1 MKIRAFIALEIPDDS
16 LSEILKIRD
25 EKIGK
30 IENVRWEEKAKLH
43 LTLKF
48 LGDINSEMIGEYSK
62 SLEKIIDEYDSLN
75 LSFSEFG
82 VFKRRDEYKILWI
95 GLNENKKLLELANE
109 IDTSF
114 AEFGFEKERRNF
126 KSHIT
131 LLRFRGYEDSEKIVS
146 LTHVKLPVIEFKA
159 NKVTL
164 FESKLLPSGSVYRSL
179 KNFYLKN

>member
-16 LSEILKIRD
+16 ISEILKIRD

-30 IENVRWEEKAKLH
+30 IENVRWEEKEKLH

-62 SLEKIIDEYDSLN
+62 SLGKIIGTYDSLN
-75 LSFSEFG
+75 ISFSEFG
-82 VFKRRDEYKILWI
+82 VFKRRDESKIFWI
-95 GLNENKKLLELANE
+95 GLNENKQLLDLVDE
-109 IDTSF
+109 IETSF
-114 AEFGFEKERRNF
+114 AEFGFEKEKRNF

>member
-1 MKIRAFIALEIPDDS
+1 MKIRSFIALEIPDDP
-16 LSEILKIRD
+16 LLEILKIRN
-25 EKIGK
+25 EKLGK
-30 IENVRWEEKAKLH
+30 IENIRWEEKEKLH

-48 LGDINSEMIGEYSK
+48 LGDIDSEMVGQYSK
-62 SLEKIIDEYDSLN
+62 CMQKIIDAYESLN

-82 VFKRRDEYKILWI
+82 VFKRRDEYKILWA
-95 GLNENKKLLELANE
+95 GLTENKRLLELVDE

-114 AEFGFEKERRNF
+114 ADFGIEKERKNF

-159 NKVTL
+159 NKITL

-179 KNFYLKN
+179 KKFYLKN

>member
-1 MKIRAFIALEIPDDS
+1 MKIRSFIALEIPNDS

-25 EKIGK
+25 EKIGET
-30 IENVRWEEKAKLH
+30 ENIKWEGKEKLH

-48 LGDINSEMIGEYSK
+48 LGDIDSEMIGPYSK
-62 SLEKIIDEYDSLN
+62 SLEKITDAYESLN

-82 VFKRRDEYKILWI
+82 VFKRRNELKILWV
-95 GLNENKKLLELANE
+95 GLKNNPKLFQMVDE
-109 IDTSF
+109 IESSF

-131 LLRFRGYEDSEKIVS
+131 LLRFRGQENSEKIVS

-164 FESKLLPSGSVYRSL
+164 FESKLLPGGSVYRSL

>member
-1 MKIRAFIALEIPDDS
+1 MKIRSFIALEIPNDPI
-16 LSEILKIRD
+16 SEILSIRD

-30 IENVRWEEKAKLH
+30 IENVRWEEKEKLH

-62 SLEKIIDEYDSLN
+62 VLERIIGAHSSLN

-82 VFKRRDEYKILWI
+82 VFKRRDEYKILWL
-95 GLNENKKLLELANE
+95 GLNDNKRLLKLVDE
-109 IDTSF
+109 IDSSF
-114 AEFGFEKERRNF
+114 EEIGFEKEKRVF
-126 KSHIT
+126 KPHIT
-131 LLRFRGYEDSEKIVS
+131 LLRFRGFEDSEKIVS
-146 LTHVKLPVIEFKA
+146 LKYVKLPVIEFKT

>member
-1 MKIRAFIALEIPDDS
+1 MKIRAFIALEIPNDP

-25 EKIGK
+25 EKIGEAGNIK
-30 IENVRWEEKAKLH
+30 WEGKEKLH

-48 LGDINSEMIGEYSK
+48 LGDINSEMIGSYSK
-62 SLEKIIDEYDSLN
+62 SLEKITDTYEGLN

-95 GLNENKKLLELANE
+95 GLNENQRLAKMVEE
-109 IDTSF
+109 IESSF

>member
-1 MKIRAFIALEIPDDS
+1 MKIRSFIALEIPDDA

-25 EKIGK
+25 EKTG
-30 IENVRWEEKAKLH
+30 NVKNIRWEEKEKLH

-48 LGDINSEMIGEYSK
+48 LGDINSDMIGAYSK
-62 SLEKIIDEYDSLN
+62 SLENIINSYESLN

-95 GLNENKKLLELANE
+95 GLKDNQLLSKMIDE
-109 IDTSF
+109 IESSF

-146 LTHVKLPVIEFKA
+146 LTQVKLPVIEFNT